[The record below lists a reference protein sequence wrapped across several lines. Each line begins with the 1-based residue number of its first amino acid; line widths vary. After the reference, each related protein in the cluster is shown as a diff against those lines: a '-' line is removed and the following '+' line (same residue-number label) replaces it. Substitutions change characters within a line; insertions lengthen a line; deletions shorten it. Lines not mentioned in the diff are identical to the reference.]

1 MSTDTNTGT
10 KTKKRSAVRQQGD
23 QLTADKETVMSADT
37 ASGRSVQRFAK

>member
-10 KTKKRSAVRQQGD
+10 RTKGRSAVRQQGD

-37 ASGRSVQRFAK
+37 SALPGLTPR